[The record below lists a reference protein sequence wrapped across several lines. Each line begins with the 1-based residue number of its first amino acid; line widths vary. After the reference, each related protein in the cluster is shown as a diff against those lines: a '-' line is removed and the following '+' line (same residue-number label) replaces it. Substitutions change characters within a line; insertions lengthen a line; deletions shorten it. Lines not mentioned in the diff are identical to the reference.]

1 MMITINVLL
10 SFLFFFSSMAVAVE
24 DELGIASFDP
34 HATTP
39 RVHTAKS
46 QKLIGV
52 FFLFLLLLLVLDV
65 DDDDGATALR
75 FVGRMLMMMMTIAR
89 YDKKQMESSSRP
101 RGSGKSD
108 HHHHWTGLIK
118 KKKKKKRTRRS
129 VRDWETPSST
139 GPKQELFL
147 FFSFSS
153 FRPLLVSLKGRQK
166 WGGNSRRRHGS
177 NQVHLNE
184 QTLLRRGNR
193 RFKSDAAPMTS
204 Y

>member
-1 MMITINVLL
+1 MMITLNVLL

-52 FFLFLLLLLVLDV
+52 FFLFLLLLVLDV

-89 YDKKQMESSSRP
+89 YDKNRWN
-101 RGSGKSD
+101 RVL
-108 HHHHWTGLIK
+108 GLAGVGNLIIIII
-118 KKKKKKRTRRS
+118 
-129 VRDWETPSST
+129 
-139 GPKQELFL
+139 G
-147 FFSFSS
+147 
-153 FRPLLVSLKGRQK
+153 LV
-166 WGGNSRRRHGS
+166 
-177 NQVHLNE
+177 
-184 QTLLRRGNR
+184 
-193 RFKSDAAPMTS
+193 
-204 Y
+204 